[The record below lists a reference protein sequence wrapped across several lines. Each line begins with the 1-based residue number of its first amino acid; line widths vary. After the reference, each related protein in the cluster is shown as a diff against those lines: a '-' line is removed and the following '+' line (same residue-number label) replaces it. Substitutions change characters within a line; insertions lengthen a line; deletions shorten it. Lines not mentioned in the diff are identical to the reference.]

1 MNMQKSVTGDVCLN
15 RWRINS
21 KYLLAQNWF
30 ILLMVLVLIGIGVSA
45 GASIQA
51 KVRLAENSRLDLH
64 LAARYFRE
72 AKELSD
78 RDGGRTWGVP
88 LYGPILFVD
97 QETRQVVANQAD
109 AAGNLKPI
117 GGVFTGLL
125 AADMTCANT
134 ATVWAGVEWTM
145 MLWPLPSNQQERAR
159 LITHEL
165 FHRIQ
170 KDVGF
175 PASNPVNA
183 HLESEAGRVWL
194 RLEFRA
200 LERALQETGSER
212 KKALTDALSF
222 RQFRQA
228 LGATFQK
235 TENELELNEGL
246 AEYTGVRLCARS
258 QREAE
263 ILAAYGLRQAHA
275 KSSFPRSFAYATGP
289 AYGCLL
295 DSGDVTWR
303 KHLKPNRDLARL
315 AGQEFGIRLKRLD
328 ELKLRVLATAYFG
341 EELFEFESV
350 RATTRRTQLAQ
361 IQSRLVD
368 GPTVELPLDE
378 TMNYSFD
385 PNTVVALDDNRT
397 VYPSLQLSS
406 AWGVLTAS
414 KGVMLC
420 REHGKFSVAL
430 VSAQQLETGAVIQGD
445 GWHLDLKPGWRLEPS
460 AKKAS
465 FRVVKSQ

>member
-1 MNMQKSVTGDVCLN
+1 MQKCVAGNVCLHT
-15 RWRINS
+15 RRKNS
-21 KYLLAQNWF
+21 KNVTQGWF
-30 ILLMVLVLIGIGVSA
+30 LPLLVLLFIGLSFVA
-45 GASIQA
+45 GAFVQA
-51 KVRLAENSRLDLH
+51 KEDSHLDLQ

-88 LYGPILFVD
+88 LYGPILLVNP
-97 QETRQVVANQAD
+97 ETRQVVANQAD
-109 AAGNLKPI
+109 TAGNLKSNS
-117 GGVFTGLL
+117 GVFTGMLP
-125 AADMTCANT
+125 ADVTCANT
-134 ATVWAGVEWTM
+134 ATIWAGVEWTM
-145 MLWPLPSNQQERAR
+145 MLWPLPSSQQERAR

-170 KDVGF
+170 EEIQF

-200 LERALQETGSER
+200 LERALQETGSTR
-212 KKALTDALSF
+212 KKAVTDALNF

-228 LGATFQK
+228 LGEMFQR

-246 AEYTGVRLCARS
+246 AEYTGVRLCAHS
-258 QREAE
+258 QREAD

-275 KSSFPRSFAYATGP
+275 KATLSRSFAYATGP

-295 DSGDVTWR
+295 DSVNPVWR
-303 KHLKPNRDLARL
+303 KQLNTNRDLAHL
-315 AGQEFGIRLKRLD
+315 AGTEFGIKLKQLD
-328 ELKLRVLATAYFG
+328 EPKLRAVATAYFG

-350 RATTRRTQLAQ
+350 RATRRRTQLAQ
-361 IQSRLVD
+361 IQSQLID

-385 PNTVVALDDNRT
+385 PNTVVTVDDNRT
-397 VYPSLQLSS
+397 VYPSLQLS
-406 AWGVLTAS
+406 
-414 KGVMLC
+414 
-420 REHGKFSVAL
+420 
-430 VSAQQLETGAVIQGD
+430 
-445 GWHLDLKPGWRLEPS
+445 
-460 AKKAS
+460 
-465 FRVVKSQ
+465 

>member
-1 MNMQKSVTGDVCLN
+1 MQKCVAGNVCLQTQ
-15 RWRINS
+15 RKNS
-21 KYLLAQNWF
+21 KYVAQGWF
-30 ILLMVLVLIGIGVSA
+30 IPLLVLVFIGLSFVTGVLV
-45 GASIQA
+45 QA
-51 KVRLAENSRLDLH
+51 KVRLAQDSHLDLH

-97 QETRQVVANQAD
+97 PETRQVVANQAD
-109 AAGNLKPI
+109 ASGNLKSN
-117 GGVFTGLL
+117 GGVFTGTLPP
-125 AADMTCANT
+125 DVTCANT

-145 MLWPLPSNQQERAR
+145 MLWPLPSSQQERAR

-170 KDVGF
+170 EEVGF
-175 PASNPVNA
+175 SASNPVNA

-200 LERALQETGSER
+200 LERALQETGSAR
-212 KKALTDALSF
+212 KNALTDALNF

-228 LGATFQK
+228 LGEMFQR

-275 KSSFPRSFAYATGP
+275 KATFSRSFAYATGP

-295 DSGDVTWR
+295 DSVDPVWR
-303 KHLKPNRDLARL
+303 NQLKTNRDLARL
-315 AGQEFGIRLKRLD
+315 AGTEFGVPLKRLA
-328 ELKLRVLATAYFG
+328 EPKLRAVATTYFG

-350 RATTRRTQLAQ
+350 RATKRRTQLAQ
-361 IQSRLVD
+361 IQSLLVD

-385 PNTVVALDDNRT
+385 PNTVVTLDDHRT

-420 REHGKFSVAL
+420 REKGKFSMAL
-430 VSAQQLETGAVIQGD
+430 VSAHQIETEPAIEGD
-445 GWHLDLKPGWRLEPS
+445 GWHLELKPGWRLEP
-460 AKKAS
+460 AEKKAS
-465 FRVVKSQ
+465 FRVVKSR

>member
-1 MNMQKSVTGDVCLN
+1 MQRSVQGDVCLD
-15 RWRINS
+15 RQGRDESLI
-21 KYLLAQNWF
+21 WF
-30 ILLMVLVLIGIGVSA
+30 IPLIILVFIGA
-45 GASIQA
+45 GMAMGTSLQA
-51 KVRLAENSRLDLH
+51 RIRLAENSVIDPQ
-64 LAARYFRE
+64 LATRYFQE
-72 AKELSD
+72 AKALSD

-97 QETRQVVANQAD
+97 PETRQVVTNQAD
-109 AAGNLKPI
+109 TAGNLKPAS
-117 GGVFTGLL
+117 GVFTGTLP
-125 AADMTCANT
+125 AEVTCANT

-170 KDVGF
+170 EEVGF
-175 PASNPVNA
+175 SASNPVNA

-200 LERALQETGSER
+200 LERALQETGPDR
-212 KKALTDALSF
+212 KKALTDALKF

-228 LGATFQK
+228 LGETLQR

-263 ILAAYGLRQAHA
+263 ILAAYGLRQAQA
-275 KSSFPRSFAYATGP
+275 KATFSRSFAYATGP

-295 DSGDVTWR
+295 DSVNPAWR
-303 KHLKPNRDLARL
+303 KHLKSNRDLAYL
-315 AGQEFGIRLKRLD
+315 AGREFGISRKPVA
-328 ELKLRVLATAYFG
+328 ELKLRSAAKIYFG
-341 EELFEFESV
+341 DEVIEFESV
-350 RATTRRTQLAQ
+350 RATKRRTQLALY
-361 IQSRLVD
+361 QSLLGD
-368 GPTVELPLDE
+368 GPTVEFPLDE

-385 PNTVVALDDNRT
+385 PNSVIALDENRT
-397 VYPSLQLSS
+397 LYPSLQLSA
-406 AWGVLTAS
+406 AWGVLNAS

-420 REHGKFSVAL
+420 REDGKFSVAL
-430 VSAQQLETGAVIQGD
+430 VSARGLEIEPAIQGD
-445 GWHLDLKPGWRLEPS
+445 GWQLDLKSGWKLEP
-460 AKKAS
+460 AEKKEK